1 MSDINVLYLS
11 IPYEWSNT
19 YYKLLYLLAYD
30 GKNIIDDCNYTCAN
44 KGNNVFTCWNLFQ
57 SAIAAKELGEDKKA
71 TLFKDYVDKQ
81 LNCYIRNDNIEL
93 PKFDTDDY
101 PKLSLKPNGDDT
113 YTLVISYN
121 DYTKELKIPDDGSVT
136 PEPKPDN
143 PTDSTYVYYGVVNT
157 NQSEN
162 VNISSL
168 TKGDSSTFGKTI
180 SFTTTENDSIIC
192 FVSSIKL
199 SFTSAGL
206 PLTCNLKEYNNL
218 YYYYTDELTPSTSTI
233 TINKG

>member
-19 YYKLLYLLAYD
+19 YYKLLYLLAYN

-81 LNCYIRNDNIEL
+81 LNYYINNDAIDL
-93 PKFDTDDY
+93 PKFDTNDY
-101 PKLSLKPNGDDT
+101 PKLSLKPNGDNS

-136 PEPKPDN
+136 PDPKPDT
-143 PTDSTYVYYGVVNT
+143 PTDTNYVYYGVVNT
-157 NQSEN
+157 NN
-162 VNISSL
+162 VEDIDIDSL
-168 TKGDSSTFGKTI
+168 TKNNSDIFDKNI
-180 SFTTTENDSIIC
+180 DFTTTESNSIIC
-192 FVSSIKL
+192 FVSNIKL
-199 SFTSAGL
+199 SFISAGL
-206 PLTCNLKEYNNL
+206 PLTCNSKEYNNL
-218 YYYYTDELTPSTSTI
+218 YYYWTDELKPSISTI